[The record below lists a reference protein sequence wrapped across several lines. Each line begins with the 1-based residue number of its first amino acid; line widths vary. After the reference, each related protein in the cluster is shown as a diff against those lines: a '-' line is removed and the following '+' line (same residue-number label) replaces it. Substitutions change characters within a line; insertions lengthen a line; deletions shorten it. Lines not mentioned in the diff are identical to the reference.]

1 MKITNPTVQPKGDSK
16 MSAIA
21 KLNEMFPSKIMK
33 IGDVDVETIS
43 ARAIHARVES
53 QQKFSHWIKA
63 RIEKYG
69 FIEEQDYVT
78 SDTVTSAKIITGDYP
93 EKPVTSDGA
102 PTTKENYNLCDTGEE
117 STGNSGQFTAIEYEI
132 TLDMAKELGMVEGNA
147 KGREVRQYFI
157 AAEKE
162 MRRLQAENFTL
173 LENKTKL
180 LEKKVAAF
188 DTKTFE
194 IRDRNSYLEKKRA
207 LFIDDHIIKEVTQAY
222 EEATR
227 ELRETQ
233 DLMYSREWAEGTTK
247 PLAKCLQKLIMARMR
262 NILRVT
268 KNLRKFFKGSEL
280 ETEYLLNRYID
291 EIEVEAKHLQW

>member
-1 MKITNPTVQPKGDSK
+1 MKLTNPSTLNTLQPAVQPPKGDSK

-33 IGDVDVETIS
+33 IGDEDVPTVS
-43 ARAIHARVES
+43 ARTIHERL
-53 QQKFSHWIKA
+53 
-63 RIEKYG
+63 G
-69 FIEEQDYVT
+69 
-78 SDTVTSAKIITGDYP
+78 SDTRFNDWIVRRIDTYQF
-93 EKPVTSDGA
+93 
-102 PTTKENYNLCDTGEE
+102 KEGEDFTVLRNEYGDTGK
-117 STGNSGQFTAIEYEI
+117 FTAIEYEI

-162 MRRLQAENFTL
+162 MRRLQAENFAL

-180 LEKKVAAF
+180 LESKVKAF
-188 DTKTFE
+188 DAKTFE